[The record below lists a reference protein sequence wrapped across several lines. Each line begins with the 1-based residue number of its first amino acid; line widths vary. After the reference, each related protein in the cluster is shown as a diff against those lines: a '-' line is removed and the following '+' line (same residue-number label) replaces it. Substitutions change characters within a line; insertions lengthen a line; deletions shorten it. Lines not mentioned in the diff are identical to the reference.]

1 MKNLVFFAVVI
12 SFFFFS
18 CASSKLATTDK
29 KQEFESFSLGMIEN
43 FNITPAMLEKMQF
56 FSGADTIVL
65 ENRTKVATGSVASDG
80 TLLLTGGNP
89 IKKYLILPNT
99 PGTVAPKG
107 IILGPDKKVKEILV
121 SFSDNENNA
130 LSFEPSDDEF
140 GTFILGVNKPNRTVN
155 NPEGQTL
162 MVEVF
167 YSEQQDQSKIEPG
180 RLVGQK
186 KVSNDNTEKKVPN
199 EKLKRN
205 N

>member
-1 MKNLVFFAVVI
+1 MRNLVFFAVIV
-12 SFFFFS
+12 SFFFTS
-18 CASSKLATTDK
+18 CASSKLATQE
-29 KQEFESFSLGMIEN
+29 KQKPFEAFSLGMIEN
-43 FNITPAMLEKMQF
+43 FSITPAMLEKMQF

-89 IKKYLILPNT
+89 TKKYLILPHT

-107 IILGPDKKVKEILV
+107 IILGSDNKVKEILV

-186 KVSNDNTEKKVPN
+186 KVSSDNTEKKVPN